1 MYVNTY
7 MVQALDDAVEVVGA
21 VCEVLQL
28 VHGASE
34 VRSEPMELV
43 LQDLRLL
50 FSVLRLRQH
59 GRHGCFQLPDAL
71 TLVNKTR
78 AEH

>member
-43 LQDLRLL
+43 LQDLRLCL
-50 FSVLRLRQH
+50 LYTSPSPRDR
-59 GRHGCFQLPDAL
+59 G
-71 TLVNKTR
+71 
-78 AEH
+78 